1 MRNHL
6 RLVLSPITNQLE
18 RVPDARRHDDD
29 LAGAGTP
36 PPAPVN
42 RAQLAIPFRVMA
54 ANAGSQLAHTSQTFA
69 RDASA
74 EKGRAIHD

>member
-29 LAGAGTP
+29 LAGASAP
-36 PPAPVN
+36 PLAPVN
-42 RAQLAIPFRVMA
+42 RAQLAIPFPMMA
-54 ANAGSQLAHTSQTFA
+54 ANAGSQLARANTTQQ
-69 RDASA
+69 
-74 EKGRAIHD
+74 GRVIHG